1 MSTPSSMG
9 YQNQKCHFEHHSA
22 RNYVY
27 FSARFP
33 EIPSYCNCVLHNT
46 KHFSSFSRSSPV
58 LWKESGLSFSLTSL
72 PFLSFHLCPIT
83 SSKKTSFPT
92 CHLKPRLW
100 ETPPFPPPA
109 RAATVR
115 ALHAAAGA
123 TPVAS
128 TSQGTTGGFR
138 LNHISQ
144 AFAPSTNLAASS
156 PALREL
162 PHQVEHQARRGAGGK
177 GRWRKRSATCAGPGS
192 GGAQGSGQARAAV
205 TWGKEG
211 RVLCASQSQMLPLRC
226 TVTPASR
233 TLRSPASLF
242 PPDPAWP
249 SLGNTLQSARP
260 CGDSLLLALPGAQ
273 TFPATIAPA
282 SPGGLSES
290 GRPLSL

>member
-1 MSTPSSMG
+1 M
-9 YQNQKCHFEHHSA
+9 
-22 RNYVY
+22 
-27 FSARFP
+27 RFP
-33 EIPSYCNCVLHNT
+33 EILSYCNCILCNT
-46 KHFSSFSRSSPV
+46 KHFSCFSRSSPV
-58 LWKESGLSFSLTSL
+58 LCKESGLSFSLTFL
-72 PFLSFHLCPIT
+72 PFLSFHLCPIA

-109 RAATVR
+109 RATRR
-115 ALHAAAGA
+115 AQHAAAGA

-162 PHQVEHQARRGAGGK
+162 PRQVEHPARRGAGGK
-177 GRWRKRSATCAGPGS
+177 GRWRKRSATCAGQGS
-192 GGAQGSGQARAAV
+192 GGAQGSGRARAAV
-205 TWGKEG
+205 TWRKEG
-211 RVLCASQSQMLPLRC
+211 RVPCASQSQMLPLRC

-233 TLRSPASLF
+233 TLQSPASLF

-249 SLGNTLQSARP
+249 SLSNTLQSARP
-260 CGDSLLLALPGAQ
+260 CGDSLLLALRGAQ
-273 TFPATIAPA
+273 TFPAPA

>member
-9 YQNQKCHFEHHSA
+9 YQNQKCHFEHHGA

-33 EIPSYCNCVLHNT
+33 EIPSCCNCVLYNT

-58 LWKESGLSFSLTSL
+58 LWKESGLSFSLTFL

-109 RAATVR
+109 RATVR

-144 AFAPSTNLAASS
+144 AFAPSTNLAAFS

-162 PHQVEHQARRGAGGK
+162 PHQVEHPARRGAGGERALEETLCNV
-177 GRWRKRSATCAGPGS
+177 RWAGERRCARLRPSADGGDLGKRGACALRLTVPNANTPLHRDTREPHS
-192 GGAQGSGQARAAV
+192 SVPSVSLSPRPSLAQSGQHAAV
-205 TWGKEG
+205 
-211 RVLCASQSQMLPLRC
+211 CAPL
-226 TVTPASR
+226 
-233 TLRSPASLF
+233 
-242 PPDPAWP
+242 
-249 SLGNTLQSARP
+249 
-260 CGDSLLLALPGAQ
+260 
-273 TFPATIAPA
+273 
-282 SPGGLSES
+282 
-290 GRPLSL
+290 